1 MSAEDGEPP
10 GATPRPSIGRARDL
24 SRTRTT
30 KPQLRNTGRRHH
42 IGEVPAVIT
51 VIKPDGTVATTR
63 TSALQLKDQTV
74 GALTRLADVIEAEM
88 RQSAASLQF
97 ELAAHLR
104 DELDAVRRELASR

>member
-1 MSAEDGEPP
+1 MSAEDGESPD
-10 GATPRPSIGRARDL
+10 AAPRPSEGRARDL
-24 SRTRTT
+24 SRTRTA
-30 KPQLRNTGRRHH
+30 KPRLRDTGRRHH

-51 VIKPDGTVATTR
+51 VIKPDGTIATTR

-74 GALTRLADVIEAEM
+74 GALTRLADAIEAEM
-88 RQSAASLQF
+88 RQAAAALEF